1 MKKLVLATIMAGA
14 AATSAQAAPTSFNGH
29 LYEYIA
35 GSFTWQQALA
45 NASAAAPVAGYTAHL
60 ATVTSAA
67 EDNFVANVL
76 TNNTIWLAGTDEVT
90 EGVWVWA
97 AGPETGQIFF
107 GPGAPGGAFSN
118 WNNGEPNN
126 LGNEDFLHTNINQGN
141 WNDVT
146 TNFLSGYVVEYSPNG
161 AVPEP
166 AAWALMI
173 TGFGLAGVAMRR
185 RSRAAVTFA

>member
-1 MKKLVLATIMAGA
+1 MKKLVLVAALLA
-14 AATSAQAAPTSFNGH
+14 AAGPAAAAPTAFNGN

-45 NASAAAPVAGYTAHL
+45 NAAAAAPVAGYTAHL
-60 ATVTSAA
+60 VTVTSAA
-67 EDNFVANVL
+67 EDNFVSNIL
-76 TNNTIWLAGTDEVT
+76 TNNTIWMAGTDQAT

-107 GPGAPGGAFSN
+107 GPGAPVGAYSN
-118 WNNGEPNN
+118 WNAGEPNDF
-126 LGNEDFLHTNINQGN
+126 GGEDYLHTNINQGN

-146 TNFLSGYVVEYSPNG
+146 NGFTSGYVVEYSRN

-173 TGFGLAGVAMRR
+173 AGFGLAGTALRR
-185 RSRAAVTFA
+185 RPTAALA